1 MRSTKCQTRRHIRRS
16 IRSIRF
22 RHGAI
27 ASKTKNSDTLGRHRQ
42 TPTAPRPSANRA
54 PYSPHRH
61 KSASSIAIRRDTA
74 PTSQTTTTSLRF
86 RPLSHLSTTPIRS
99 SQDLSRR
106 KPISTLQPSPAFVR
120 RGYGATISPPTRYAH
135 ITTQTTPLGSATRP
149 NTRQI
154 RHKTTS
160 IFRGV
165 AMHPCAALSK
175 YRRATPAIT
184 ARRRPKRGSR

>member
-1 MRSTKCQTRRHIRRS
+1 MAQSLRKPKTLIRWVDVAKRRPPHAHRPIAHHIRHIAINLRLRLQSDVIRLRRL
-16 IRSIRF
+16 
-22 RHGAI
+22 
-27 ASKTKNSDTLGRHRQ
+27 KRQ
-42 TPTAPRPSANRA
+42 
-54 PYSPHRH
+54 
-61 KSASSIAIRRDTA
+61 RRLFDFALYRTY
-74 PTSQTTTTSLRF
+74 R
-86 RPLSHLSTTPIRS
+86 
-99 SQDLSRR
+99 RR